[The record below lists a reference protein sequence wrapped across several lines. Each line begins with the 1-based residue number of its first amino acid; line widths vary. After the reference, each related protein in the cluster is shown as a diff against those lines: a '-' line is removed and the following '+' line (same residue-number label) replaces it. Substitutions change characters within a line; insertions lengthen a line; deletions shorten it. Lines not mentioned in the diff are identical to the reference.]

1 VEKERAEAAQCV
13 SEERFRQLAENIR
26 DAFFLID
33 TDSYRVLYISPAYE
47 EIWGRSCESLYA
59 NPESW
64 LEVVHPEDRASTYGK
79 YKVGVSGGKSEWEY
93 RIVRP
98 DGSIRWIE
106 ARIFPVR
113 SDTGEAERIA
123 GVAEDITE
131 RKLISNKLRE
141 SDRRLSDILD
151 NVELVSLIL
160 DREARITYCNDYFLA
175 LTGRQR
181 ENVVGQSFFELY
193 VPSDIVNDMRGVHS
207 ALLGNQPTAWHHENE
222 IITRSGDRRLIHW
235 NNSLLRSEAGEV
247 IGTASIGEDI
257 TERKRADVKIR
268 RLNRVYEVLSQIN
281 ALIVRAQDRASLFT
295 ETCRIA
301 VEAGAYRMAWI
312 GVIDP
317 NTLDGKVITCHGGE
331 GGYVDKISLTA
342 RVGTPDSERPAC
354 RALRQSRPVICN
366 DLANDLSMASLRNEL
381 LTRGYKSVACFPLT
395 VAGRPAGAV
404 IALYAGEAD
413 VFDDDETRL
422 LLELAGN
429 ITFAVDHIE
438 KQEQLNY
445 LAYYDVL
452 TGLANRSL
460 LLERVAQYMRSNVSG
475 EHRLAL
481 FLIDLERFKNI
492 NDCLGRPAGDALLR
506 QVAEWLTRYFGDVN
520 LLARVGADDFA
531 VVLPEIKQDV
541 DVARLL
547 EDAMNAFLLH
557 PFRLDN
563 AVLRVAAKVGV
574 ALFPEDCANAE
585 TLFKNAE
592 AAVKTAKS
600 SGNRY
605 LFYAKKMTETVAV
618 RLTLENQLRQALDN
632 GEFVLHYQPK
642 VNLASGKIAGAEALI
657 RWDNPRTGLV
667 PPVRFV
673 PVLEEIGL
681 VHEVGRWALRK
692 ALEDHRRWRRAGL
705 AAVRIAVNVSPLQ
718 LRSRGF
724 VAEIKQAIDD
734 DAHAASGLELEITES
749 LIMEDVRHTI
759 ASLQAI
765 RAMGVT
771 IAIDD
776 FGTGFSSLSHLSRLP
791 ADVLKIDRSFVID
804 LTVTPEGLAI
814 VSTIINLAHS
824 LKLKVVAE
832 GVETIE
838 QSRLLR
844 LLNCDEMQG
853 FLFSKALPSEIFETR
868 YLAPPSTG

>member
-1 VEKERAEAAQCV
+1 M
-13 SEERFRQLAENIR
+13 
-26 DAFFLID
+26 LI
-33 TDSYRVLYISPAYE
+33 
-47 EIWGRSCESLYA
+47 
-59 NPESW
+59 
-64 LEVVHPEDRASTYGK
+64 TY
-79 YKVGVSGGKSEWEY
+79 
-93 RIVRP
+93 
-98 DGSIRWIE
+98 
-106 ARIFPVR
+106 
-113 SDTGEAERIA
+113 
-123 GVAEDITE
+123 
-131 RKLISNKLRE
+131 KLRE

-181 ENVVGQSFFELY
+181 EQVVGQSFFELY
-193 VPSDIVNDMRGVHS
+193 VPSDIANEMRGVHS

-222 IITRSGDRRLIHW
+222 IITRSGERRLIRW
-235 NNSLLRSEAGEV
+235 NNSLLRSEAGAV

-257 TERKRADVKIR
+257 TEQKRAEVKIR

-317 NTLDGKVITCHGGE
+317 NTLDGKVIACHGGE
-331 GGYVDKISLTA
+331 GGYVDRISLTA
-342 RVGTPDSERPAC
+342 RDGMPGSERPAC

-381 LTRGYKSVACFPLT
+381 LMRGYKSVACFPLT
-395 VAGRPAGAV
+395 VAGRPAEAV
-404 IALYAGEAD
+404 IALYAGEAN

-506 QVAEWLTRYFGDVN
+506 QVAEWLTRYFGDAN

-547 EDAMNAFLLH
+547 EDAM
-557 PFRLDN
+557 
-563 AVLRVAAKVGV
+563 
-574 ALFPEDCANAE
+574 
-585 TLFKNAE
+585 
-592 AAVKTAKS
+592 
-600 SGNRY
+600 
-605 LFYAKKMTETVAV
+605 
-618 RLTLENQLRQALDN
+618 
-632 GEFVLHYQPK
+632 
-642 VNLASGKIAGAEALI
+642 
-657 RWDNPRTGLV
+657 
-667 PPVRFV
+667 
-673 PVLEEIGL
+673 
-681 VHEVGRWALRK
+681 
-692 ALEDHRRWRRAGL
+692 
-705 AAVRIAVNVSPLQ
+705 
-718 LRSRGF
+718 
-724 VAEIKQAIDD
+724 
-734 DAHAASGLELEITES
+734 
-749 LIMEDVRHTI
+749 
-759 ASLQAI
+759 
-765 RAMGVT
+765 
-771 IAIDD
+771 
-776 FGTGFSSLSHLSRLP
+776 
-791 ADVLKIDRSFVID
+791 
-804 LTVTPEGLAI
+804 
-814 VSTIINLAHS
+814 
-824 LKLKVVAE
+824 
-832 GVETIE
+832 
-838 QSRLLR
+838 
-844 LLNCDEMQG
+844 
-853 FLFSKALPSEIFETR
+853 
-868 YLAPPSTG
+868 

>member
-1 VEKERAEAAQCV
+1 M
-13 SEERFRQLAENIR
+13 
-26 DAFFLID
+26 
-33 TDSYRVLYISPAYE
+33 
-47 EIWGRSCESLYA
+47 
-59 NPESW
+59 
-64 LEVVHPEDRASTYGK
+64 
-79 YKVGVSGGKSEWEY
+79 
-93 RIVRP
+93 RP

-106 ARIFPVR
+106 VRIFPVQNGA
-113 SDTGEAERIA
+113 GEAVRTA

-131 RKLISNKLRE
+131 RMLISSKLRE

-181 ENVVGQSFFELY
+181 EKVVGQSFFELY
-193 VPSDIVNDMRGVHS
+193 VPSDIVNEMRGVHS
-207 ALLGNQPTAWHHENE
+207 ALLGNHPTAWHHENE

-235 NNSLLRSEAGEV
+235 NNSLLRSEVGEV
-247 IGTASIGEDI
+247 IGSASIGEDI
-257 TERKRADVKIR
+257 TERKRAEVKIR

-317 NTLDGKVITCHGGE
+317 KTLDGKVIACHGGE
-331 GGYVDKISLTA
+331 GGYEDKISLTA
-342 RVGTPDSERPAC
+342 RDGMPGSERPAC

-366 DLANDLSMASLRNEL
+366 DLANDLSMASLQNEL

-460 LLERVAQYMRSNVSG
+460 LLERVAQYMRSNISG

-492 NDCLGRPAGDALLR
+492 NDWLGRPGGDALLR
-506 QVAEWLTRYFGDVN
+506 QVADWLTRYFGDVN

-557 PFRLDN
+557 PFRFDN
-563 AVLRVAAKVGV
+563 AVFRVAAKVGV
-574 ALFPEDCANAE
+574 ALFPEDGANAE
-585 TLFKNAE
+585 ALFKNAE

-618 RLTLENQLRQALDN
+618 RLTLENQLRQALDKE
-632 GEFVLHYQPK
+632 EFVLHYQPK
-642 VNLASGKIAGAEALI
+642 VSLASGNIAGAEALI
-657 RWDNPRTGLV
+657 RWNNPRTGLV
-667 PPVRFV
+667 PPVRFI

-681 VHEVGRWALRK
+681 IHEVGRWALRK
-692 ALEDHRRWRRAGL
+692 ALEDHRRWHRAGL

-718 LRSRGF
+718 LRSSGF

-734 DAHAASGLELEITES
+734 DAHPASRLELEITES

-759 ASLQAI
+759 ASLRAI

-771 IAIDD
+771 IAIDN

-804 LTVTPEGLAI
+804 LTVTPEGLAL

-853 FLFSKALPSEIFETR
+853 FLFSAALPSEIFEAR